1 MMREEFEAITGAK
14 VGYYFYAM
22 VIEPLYMAAPEC
34 FSKFDYCKL
43 FTKKTISEVQKIFY
57 DKHPEMKE
65 EENLNED

>member
-22 VIEPLYMAAPEC
+22 VIEPMYNETPEC
-34 FSKFDYCKL
+34 FSKFDYCTL
-43 FTKKTISEVQKIFY
+43 FTKMSIAKAQKIFY

-65 EENLNED
+65 EEKIK